1 MHSFVLALQPY
12 VFFLLRLNTN
22 YPAALQMTPNPSA
35 AFLENV
41 SLVHMKLYVMLV
53 LTAEVSMTCFL
64 FIAERAILPTVW

>member
-1 MHSFVLALQPY
+1 MHSFVSALQPY
-12 VFFLLRLNTN
+12 VFLPLRLNTN
-22 YPAALQMTPNPSA
+22 YPAALQMTPNHSA